1 MLPLL
6 NCYKNRNVYIGS
18 GEVGVLLS
26 GFCSACNLLV
36 SCLCVS
42 KQGLLRVAIENARA
56 QEKQDQLERTE
67 LKMELVRERELRET
81 LERQLSMEQKNR
93 GRPGASASV
102 VGRTQTLG

>member
-1 MLPLL
+1 M
-6 NCYKNRNVYIGS
+6 
-18 GEVGVLLS
+18 
-26 GFCSACNLLV
+26 
-36 SCLCVS
+36 CLCVS

-93 GRPGASASV
+93 GGSPPHQATHAASWRWGGVDFAETSV
-102 VGRTQTLG
+102 GV

>member
-1 MLPLL
+1 M
-6 NCYKNRNVYIGS
+6 
-18 GEVGVLLS
+18 
-26 GFCSACNLLV
+26 
-36 SCLCVS
+36 CLCVS

-93 GRPGASASV
+93 GGPHLYQASHSASEGENAQV
-102 VGRTQTLG
+102 DFAEAAE

>member
-1 MLPLL
+1 M
-6 NCYKNRNVYIGS
+6 R
-18 GEVGVLLS
+18 
-26 GFCSACNLLV
+26 
-36 SCLCVS
+36 LCDS

-93 GRPGASASV
+93 GASNLRKTGNFVPSLECIHTGSARV
-102 VGRTQTLG
+102 FTPEH